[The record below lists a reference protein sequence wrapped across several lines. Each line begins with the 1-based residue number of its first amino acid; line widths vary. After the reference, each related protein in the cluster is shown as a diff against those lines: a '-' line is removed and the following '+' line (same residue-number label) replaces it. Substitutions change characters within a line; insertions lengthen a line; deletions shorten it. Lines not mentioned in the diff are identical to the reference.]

1 MDPKNI
7 VLSLWQDQLHL
18 AAMVSTKANVMG
30 VSCVYSEGTPYWT
43 YEPGYSTGVQEPPP
57 ADIPTLDA
65 EQWAFLT
72 LINNYRAQNGAG
84 PLQVSV
90 KLQKASQWMSSDM
103 AAKGY
108 VSHTD
113 SLGRSAGA
121 RIAAFGYTYNPWGEN
136 IAAGYPDAQ
145 NAFEQWKTA
154 CDPDASGACTY
165 AHRKNMLN
173 PGFVV
178 IGIGRASGSSM
189 YGWYWTTDFGGVADQ
204 VITPG
209 TTPPPSAP
217 VISSFSAT
225 PSVLTAGQSATLMWN
240 VTGATTLSID
250 NGIGS
255 VSGVSSKTVS
265 PAQTTTWKLTATNS
279 AGSAT
284 AVVTVTVNSMAR
296 DTQPPTTP
304 VITSGIAR
312 SATRVDL
319 AWTAATDNT
328 GVAGYRIMRNGSL
341 LKSVAGGSLSYIDR
355 TASPATSYI
364 YRIKAYDAA
373 GNVSAA
379 SNSVQLTTPA
389 AQTPAT
395 CPAPAAGAFTGCY
408 YNNTDLSGTPVLTR
422 TDSQI
427 RFDWGTATPAPSIT
441 PRNFSVRWQGY
452 FNFEAAE
459 YTFTSVASD
468 GIRVYVDGQLIL
480 DRWRDQPAYI
490 YNVRRTLSSG
500 QHLVTVEYYERT
512 GVAAAHLSWQKSVR

>member
-1 MDPKNI
+1 
-7 VLSLWQDQLHL
+7 
-18 AAMVSTKANVMG
+18 
-30 VSCVYSEGTPYWT
+30 
-43 YEPGYSTGVQEPPP
+43 
-57 ADIPTLDA
+57 
-65 EQWAFLT
+65 
-72 LINNYRAQNGAG
+72 
-84 PLQVSV
+84 
-90 KLQKASQWMSSDM
+90 
-103 AAKGY
+103 
-108 VSHTD
+108 
-113 SLGRSAGA
+113 
-121 RIAAFGYTYNPWGEN
+121 
-136 IAAGYPDAQ
+136 
-145 NAFEQWKTA
+145 
-154 CDPDASGACTY
+154 
-165 AHRKNMLN
+165 
-173 PGFVV
+173 
-178 IGIGRASGSSM
+178 
-189 YGWYWTTDFGGVADQ
+189 
-204 VITPG
+204 
-209 TTPPPSAP
+209 
-217 VISSFSAT
+217 
-225 PSVLTAGQSATLMWN
+225 
-240 VTGATTLSID
+240 
-250 NGIGS
+250 
-255 VSGVSSKTVS
+255 
-265 PAQTTTWKLTATNS
+265 
-279 AGSAT
+279 
-284 AVVTVTVNSMAR
+284 VVTVTVNSMAR
-296 DTQPPTTP
+296 DTQPPTAP

-373 GNVSAA
+373 GNVSSA

-408 YNNTDLSGTPVLTR
+408 YNDTDLSGTPVLTR

-468 GIRVYVDGQLIL
+468 GIRVYVDGQMIL

-490 YNVRRTLSSG
+490 YNVRRTLSAG